1 MKALHRYVLMT
12 TGLCALAGAT
22 AVVTPAH
29 AQRTTR
35 TIEPDARVL
44 VATFRSADRALG
56 VQGADAVRA
65 RVQQEVPVRQLLVIK
80 KENINET
87 LEASGYRPDSAL
99 SANDTRELAR
109 LMRADEIIDGTVYKT
124 ADGGVR
130 VEARLALARDIS
142 LAQPL
147 PPAVARNVGDA
158 ARQIA
163 RDLKEARKQLDANK
177 KCETALREEKWDEAI
192 AFANQGIREYG
203 QSTLARLCL
212 ASALQGKK
220 ATPDEVLA
228 VTNQIIQIDPK
239 SKHALGMAHDAFT
252 TKGDSAQATEMLVRL
267 FQADPTNVSLLVDRI
282 IPALVRAGNPQRA
295 IAIVDTLVVQNPGD
309 PQLVRTQWLVLLN
322 AQEYKRAIEV
332 GEQLVALDTAA
343 ADTTYYTRTIAA
355 LAADS
360 QYQRA
365 SEVAARAAQRFPT
378 NANFLMLQGQLLR
391 SLGQLP
397 QSVAVMQRAYA
408 LDPTV
413 QNGVLFIIVGL
424 GEQGMTDSALA
435 FANQAIAG
443 GADRESIGNA
453 LLGAV
458 GPAVQKAQA
467 SKLRADWQAA
477 MNMARAVD
485 NIAPSANS
493 KYFLGVSAFQVGLD
507 ALQKL
512 QQTKSCA
519 EARLIEEVWATAQMA
534 MPAGASVSQETAGQ
548 IMGLIQQYS
557 APVAQYKRQLCS

>member
-1 MKALHRYVLMT
+1 MKALHRF
-12 TGLCALAGAT
+12 ALAAGSAFALVGT
-22 AVVTPAH
+22 AAAVTPAH
-29 AQRTTR
+29 AQR

-44 VATFRSADRALG
+44 VATFRSADRSLG
-56 VQGADAVRA
+56 VAGADAVRA
-65 RVQQEVPVRQLLVIK
+65 RVQQEVPVRQLFVIK

-109 LMRADEIIDGTVYKT
+109 LMRADEIIDGVVTKT

-130 VEARLALARDIS
+130 VEARLALARDVS
-142 LAQPL
+142 LSQPL
-147 PPAVARNVGDA
+147 PPAEARNVTDA

-163 RDLKEARKQLDANK
+163 RDVKEARKQLGANK
-177 KCETALREEKWDEAI
+177 KCEQALREEKWDEAM
-192 AFANQGIREYG
+192 AFAREGIAGYER
-203 QSTLARLCL
+203 STLARLCL

-228 VTNQIIQIDPK
+228 VTDQIIAIDPK
-239 SKHALGMAHDAFT
+239 SKFALGIAHEAYKA
-252 TKGDSAQATEMLVRL
+252 KGDSVQATEMLVRL
-267 FQADPTNVSLLVDRI
+267 FQADPTNVSLLVDQI
-282 IPALVRAGNPQRA
+282 IPALVRAGNPGRA
-295 IAIVDTLVVQNPGD
+295 VAIVDTLVVQNPGD
-309 PQLVRTQWLVLLN
+309 PSLVRTQWLVLLN
-322 AQEYKRAIEV
+322 AQQYKRAIEV

-343 ADTTYYTRTIAA
+343 ADSNYYKRTVGV

-365 SEVAARAAQRFPT
+365 AEVAALAAQKFPT
-378 NANFLMLQGQLLR
+378 NAGFLMQQGQLLR

-408 LDPTV
+408 LDPNIE
-413 QNGVLFIIVGL
+413 NGVLFIIVGL
-424 GEQGMTDSALA
+424 GEQGMVDSALA
-435 FANQAIAG
+435 FANQAIAR
-443 GADRESIGNA
+443 GADKAAIGNA
-453 LLGAV
+453 LLGTV

-467 SKLRADWQAA
+467 SKDRRDWQAA
-477 MNMARAVD
+477 MAMAKAVD
-485 NIAPSANS
+485 EIAPSPNS

-519 EARLIEEVWATAQMA
+519 EARLIEDVWATAQMS
-534 MPAGASVSQETAGQ
+534 MPAGASVSTETATQ

-557 APVAQYKRQLCS
+557 GPVAQYKKQLCK